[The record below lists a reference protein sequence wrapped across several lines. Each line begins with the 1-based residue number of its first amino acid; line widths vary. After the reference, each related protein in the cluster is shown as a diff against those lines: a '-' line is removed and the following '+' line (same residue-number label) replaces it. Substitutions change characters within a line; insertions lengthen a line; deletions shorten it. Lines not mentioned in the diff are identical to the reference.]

1 MVLVIPKSGLSPHM
15 TIGQSAL
22 DSVTPD
28 KFLEIPSYMPSFS
41 EKDES
46 KQRSDALSDVPS
58 PPRLQNRLHFW
69 SETLP
74 FSY

>member
-22 DSVTPD
+22 DSDTPE
-28 KFLEIPSYMPSFS
+28 KFLELDVLS
-41 EKDES
+41 E
-46 KQRSDALSDVPS
+46 VPS
-58 PPRLQNRLHFW
+58 PPRGRVYYKIKQQLW